1 MVLSGLLSLK
11 AEGRFLALHGRGAF
25 GSCPAQD
32 GRRLGGSRSCRI
44 HPQMRGCAW
53 AHCRPVRPPAL
64 TRLHR
69 WRPHARAGGVSL
81 EPPDTRRPLSAGQ
94 WEARGVSGEA
104 SREAGRFAQGRQLRA
119 SCSLSAWEETG
130 CADKAGALAAGG
142 QARRVPVPA
151 AGRWGDGEP
160 LHPGAPAFTPGPLA
174 CPGRRA
180 ARAVSTPQHPRPG
193 AQEDGASLTASGRRR
208 GRRDSI
214 PVNKRCLRVVPQAS
228 TLKRGGRL
236 DLH

>member
-1 MVLSGLLSLK
+1 MPCTGWAPSWGLQILPYSPADEGLCLGTLSTCEAASPD
-11 AEGRFLALHGRGAF
+11 APAPLAA
-25 GSCPAQD
+25 
-32 GRRLGGSRSCRI
+32 
-44 HPQMRGCAW
+44 
-53 AHCRPVRPPAL
+53 RPSVRAA
-64 TRLHR
+64 
-69 WRPHARAGGVSL
+69 PHASAGGVSL

-104 SREAGRFAQGRQLRA
+104 SREAGRFAQGRRLRA

-228 TLKRGGRL
+228 ALKRGGRL